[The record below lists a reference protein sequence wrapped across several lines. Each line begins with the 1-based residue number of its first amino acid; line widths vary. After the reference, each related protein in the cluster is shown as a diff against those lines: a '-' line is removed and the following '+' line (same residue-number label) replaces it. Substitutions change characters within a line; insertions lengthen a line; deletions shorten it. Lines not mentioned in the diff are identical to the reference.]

1 MKFNSGLCVWVA
13 LPIALLA
20 PPALAQRSGVA
31 TGAGMEVCKILLSSM
46 QDEHVASSY
55 TQWVVGYL
63 SGYNLF
69 GEQKQLEEIPDEA
82 AMGTFLKRY
91 CREHPTDK
99 VIWASM
105 ALINELGGYRPP
117 YMKK

>member
-1 MKFNSGLCVWVA
+1 
-13 LPIALLA
+13 
-20 PPALAQRSGVA
+20 LAQRSGVA
-31 TGAGMEVCKILLSSM
+31 NGAGMEVCNLLLAS
-46 QDEHVASSY
+46 VKNGRVGSSY

-69 GEQKQLEEIPDEA
+69 GEQKQLEEIPDEV
-82 AMGTFLKRY
+82 AMGTYLKRY
-91 CREHPTDK
+91 CRDHPTDK

-117 YMKK
+117 YMNK